1 MILNILNMSIWSL
14 TFYICVNL
22 VIVAKWWMKNAEE
35 TNGFIKIILNCDV
48 APTQGKK
55 IPMKIVRLIWFKSK
69 LKSLTQ
75 NHQNPLPTHTHTHP
89 PYSSA

>member
-1 MILNILNMSIWSL
+1 
-14 TFYICVNL
+14 
-22 VIVAKWWMKNAEE
+22 MKNAEE